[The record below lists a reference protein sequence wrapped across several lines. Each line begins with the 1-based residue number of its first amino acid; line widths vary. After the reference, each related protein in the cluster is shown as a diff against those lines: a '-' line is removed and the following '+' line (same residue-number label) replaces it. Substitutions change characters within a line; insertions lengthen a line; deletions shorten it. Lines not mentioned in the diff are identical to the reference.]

1 MLKCHTCGNE
11 SWFAG
16 LGDAVVGVDE
26 CAECWKAGQRPFPPP
41 PRRARQYE
49 QRTFLD
55 LKGALERLCR
65 AQTHLPDH
73 WRSDAQQAINIVQEI
88 GSAVC
93 PDSWSKYDQPEYPD
107 VTS

>member
-1 MLKCHTCGNE
+1 MLSATGKCHTCGNE
-11 SWFAG
+11 SW
-16 LGDAVVGVDE
+16 VDE
-26 CAECWKAGQRPFPPP
+26 CAECWK
-41 PRRARQYE
+41 ARQYE

-88 GSAVC
+88 DSAVC
-93 PDSWSKYDQPEYPD
+93 PGSWSKYYQPEYPD